1 MRRSLLASLSFLVII
16 TGMQELAPQKNILEG
31 VSFKF
36 NEGVPSFKGDTL
48 SFISFGYPHLFTNLL
63 WLRFLQATPTT
74 KVPNGETSWIYYD
87 LNTILDLDPDFLPAV
102 HQGGIF
108 LSIITEDKE
117 GARLLFEKGT
127 KLFPNDW
134 RTRAYLAYH
143 YDWELGNKEK
153 AGENYLIG
161 SRLPGAPILLGLLA
175 ARFTADQN
183 SMDAGIAVLD
193 DLIRQTKS
201 PLAREHFLKKRKA
214 LEQGRQR

>member
-1 MRRSLLASLSFLVII
+1 MFI
-16 TGMQELAPQKNILEG
+16 TGMQELVPQKNVLEG
-31 VSFKF
+31 ISFKF

-48 SFISFGYPHLFTNLL
+48 SFISFGYPHLITNLL

-74 KVPNGETSWIYYD
+74 KVPKGETSWIYYD
-87 LNTILDLDPDFLPAV
+87 LNTILDLDPYFLPAV

-127 KLFPNDW
+127 RLFPNDW

-143 YDWELGNKEK
+143 YDWELGNKAK

-161 SRLPGAPILLGLLA
+161 SKLPNAPIILGLLA
-175 ARFTADQN
+175 ARFSADQN
-183 SMDAGIAVLD
+183 NMDAGIAVLD
-193 DLIRQTKS
+193 DLIQQTKN

-214 LEQGRQR
+214 LEHGRQR